1 MSSPDGA
8 SAPAGGGD
16 SDPVGVE
23 WADVDAPTFDV
34 VEAVASATGR
44 DALELP
50 PLNDAVDGDALETLL
65 GDGDAADLRISFSYA
80 DTSVVVDCGEAIVV
94 RPTAA

>member
-8 SAPAGGGD
+8 NAPAGGGEAA
-16 SDPVGVE
+16 PIRVG
-23 WADVDAPTFDV
+23 WADVESPTFDV

-50 PLNDAVDGDALETLL
+50 PLNAAVDGDALATLVA
-65 GDGDAADLRISFSYA
+65 DGDAADLRISFSYA
-80 DTSVVVDCGEAIVV
+80 GTSVVVDCGEAIEV
-94 RPTAA
+94 RPNGT